1 MLGILLALAAGM
13 FAAVQTSI
21 NTQVNQRV
29 GLWEATALV
38 HFVGLV
44 FGIVMMFLFSRNI
57 SFRPLL
63 DINKFYLLGGVF
75 GVLIVSSA
83 ITSFTLLGA
92 AYATILILLA
102 QIVTSAFI
110 DNYGLFGMQTIP
122 MDFQKVLG
130 AVVILIGI
138 IIFNFRK

>member
-1 MLGILLALAAGM
+1 MLGIILALAAGM

-44 FGIVMMFLFSRNI
+44 FGIVMMFVFSRNI

-63 DINKFYLLGGVF
+63 DINKFYLMGGVF

-83 ITSFTLLGA
+83 ITSFSLLGA

-102 QIVTSAFI
+102 QIVASAII

-138 IIFNFRK
+138 VIFNFRK

>member
-44 FGIVMMFLFSRNI
+44 FGIVMMFIFSRNI

-63 DINKFYLLGGVF
+63 DINKFYLMGGVF

-102 QIVTSAFI
+102 QIVASAII

-138 IIFNFRK
+138 VIFNFRK